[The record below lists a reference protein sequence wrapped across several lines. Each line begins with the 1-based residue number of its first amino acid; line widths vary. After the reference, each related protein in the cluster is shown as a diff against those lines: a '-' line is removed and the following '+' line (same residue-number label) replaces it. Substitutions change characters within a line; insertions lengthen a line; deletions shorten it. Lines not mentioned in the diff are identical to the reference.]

1 MTLKPRV
8 AKIRRPNEEAQD
20 AEFSAH
26 EQKPKPVEETQA
38 GPANP
43 GPQKQRPRVTGR
55 ELRRA
60 RRKARRLG
68 LEPVDDHDAIRMLKE
83 RGIDHNAD
91 DSIMEMLPNSE
102 QGTDDG
108 GVVQLPAEALQ
119 TGVATQ
125 QDNAPFLDEASRSI
139 EIASIQK
146 QLVKRR
152 RRRLALL
159 FLKLAFFVALPTF
172 LVGNYYYND
181 ASDMF
186 ETKSEF
192 VIQKSESQGG
202 GSLGGLFAGTGFAT
216 SQDSI
221 AVQGY
226 LTSREAMRRLNE
238 EEGFIAHFQAKKID
252 EIQRLE
258 PDATDETAYNLFKKR
273 VKVGFDPTEGIIRME
288 VVAASPEASQRFSE
302 ALISYAEERVDQ
314 LSARVRKDQ
323 MSGASAAY
331 DNAEQ
336 AVEDAQLY
344 VLELQ
349 QQRGVLSAEAEISA
363 QMSIIN
369 SLELERETKLLD
381 LAEMRSNSRPNPA
394 RMSVLTAEIER
405 LEARINE
412 LRSAMT
418 QTSDSTAS
426 LAKISGELT
435 VAEADLANRQLM
447 LQTAL
452 QQVINAQIEA
462 DRQVRYLS
470 LGVAPVSTDVAT
482 YPRKLENTI
491 LAFIIFSSIYIL
503 VSLTVSILREQVSV

>member
-1 MTLKPRV
+1 MTLEPRV
-8 AKIRRPNEEAQD
+8 AKIRKPGEESQD
-20 AEFSAH
+20 VEFSPSDDAATG
-26 EQKPKPVEETQA
+26 ETDT
-38 GPANP
+38 PAAP
-43 GPQKQRPRVTGR
+43 TPKQRATGR

-68 LEPVDDHDAIRMLKE
+68 LEPIDDHDAIRMLKE

-91 DSIMEMLPNSE
+91 DSIMEMLPGGGQSQQD
-102 QGTDDG
+102 QGSD
-108 GVVQLPAEALQ
+108 GVVQLPAETLQ
-119 TGVATQ
+119 TGLATQ
-125 QDNAPFLDEASRSI
+125 QDNAGILDEAARAF

-159 FLKLAFFVALPTF
+159 FLKLAFFIALPTF
-172 LVGNYYYND
+172 LVGHYYYNT
-181 ASDMF
+181 ASDMY

-192 VIQKSESQGG
+192 VIQKSEGSGG
-202 GSLGGLFAGTGFAT
+202 GNLGGLFAGTGFAT

-226 LTSREAMRRLNE
+226 LTSREAMARLDE
-238 EEGFIAHFQAKKID
+238 EQGFVGHFQQDTID
-252 EIQRLE
+252 DIQRLA
-258 PDATDETAYNLFKKR
+258 PDATTETAYKLFQKR

-288 VVAASPEASQRFSE
+288 VIAATPEASQRFAE
-302 ALISYAEERVDQ
+302 ALISFAEERVDQ
-314 LSARVRKDQ
+314 LSARVRQDQ
-323 MSGASAAY
+323 MAGASAAY

-336 AVEDAQLY
+336 AVVRAQER
-344 VLELQ
+344 VLFLQ
-349 QQRGVLSAEAEISA
+349 QERGVLSAEAEISA

-369 SLELERETKLLD
+369 SLELEREAKLLD
-381 LAEMRSNSRPNPA
+381 LAEMRANARPNETRIA
-394 RMSVLTAEIER
+394 VLTAEIER
-405 LEARINE
+405 MDARILE
-412 LRSAMT
+412 LRQAMT
-418 QTSDSTAS
+418 QNSDTSTS
-426 LAKISGELT
+426 LAKITGELT

-470 LGVAPVSTDVAT
+470 LGVAPVATDVAS

-491 LAFIIFSSIYIL
+491 LAFVIFSSIYIL

>member
-1 MTLKPRV
+1 MTLEPRV
-8 AKIRRPNEEAQD
+8 AKIRKPGEEPQEVDVSSEPIPSKDPEAP
-20 AEFSAH
+20 
-26 EQKPKPVEETQA
+26 KPKAQT
-38 GPANP
+38 G
-43 GPQKQRPRVTGR
+43 RVTPR

-68 LEPVDDHDAIRMLKE
+68 MEPVDDHDAIRMLKE

-91 DSIMEMLPNSE
+91 DSIMEMLPSDQKQSSDE
-102 QGTDDG
+102 

-119 TGVATQ
+119 TSVATK
-125 QDNAPFLDEASRSI
+125 QDNTAFLDEASRAF
-139 EIASIQK
+139 EIANIQK

-159 FLKLAFFVALPTF
+159 FVKLAFFIALPTF
-172 LVGNYYYND
+172 LVGHYYYNV

-192 VIQKSESQGG
+192 VIQKSESSAG

-221 AVQGY
+221 AVQGF
-226 LTSREAMRRLNE
+226 LTSREAMHELDAAE
-238 EEGFIAHFQAKKID
+238 DFISHFQQDSID
-252 EIQRLE
+252 DIQRLE
-258 PDATDETAYNLFKKR
+258 PDATDETAYKIYKKR

-288 VVAASPEASQRFSE
+288 VVAASPEASQRFSN
-302 ALISYAEERVDQ
+302 ALISFAETRVDQ
-314 LSARVRKDQ
+314 LSQRVRQDQ
-323 MSGASAAY
+323 MAGASAAY
-331 DNAEQ
+331 ENAEL
-336 AVEDAQLY
+336 AVKKAQET
-344 VLELQ
+344 VLNLQ
-349 QQRGVLSAEAEISA
+349 QARGVLSAEAEISA

-369 SLELERETKLLD
+369 SLELERESKLLD
-381 LAEMRSNSRPNPA
+381 LAEMRANARPNET
-394 RMSVLTAEIER
+394 RISVLNAEIER
-405 LEARINE
+405 LNARIQE
-412 LRSAMT
+412 LRNAMT

-426 LAKISGELT
+426 LAMVTGELT

-470 LGVAPVSTDVAT
+470 LGVAPTAPDVAS

-491 LAFIIFSSIYIL
+491 LAFIIFSAIYIL

>member
-1 MTLKPRV
+1 MTLEPRV
-8 AKIRRPNEEAQD
+8 AKIRKPGEEAQE
-20 AEFSAH
+20 AELAP
-26 EQKPKPVEETQA
+26 EVAAGTEAPTEPEKAANKPK
-38 GPANP
+38 
-43 GPQKQRPRVTGR
+43 VTPR

-68 LEPVDDHDAIRMLKE
+68 MEPVDDHDAIRMLKE

-91 DSIMEMLPNSE
+91 DSIMEMLPSNKQKTE
-102 QGTDDG
+102 QED
-108 GVVQLPAEALQ
+108 VVQLPAEAIQ
-119 TGVATQ
+119 TGVAKP
-125 QDNAPFLDEASRSI
+125 QDNTAFLDEASRAF
-139 EIASIQK
+139 EIANIQK

-159 FLKLAFFVALPTF
+159 FLKLAFFIALPTF
-172 LVGNYYYND
+172 LVGHYYYNV

-192 VIQKSESQGG
+192 VIQKSESSAG

-226 LTSREAMRRLNE
+226 LTSREAMHELNE
-238 EEGFIAHFQAKKID
+238 AEGFIAHFQEDGID
-252 EIQRLE
+252 DIQRLE
-258 PDATDETAYNLFKKR
+258 PDATDETAYKVYQKR
-273 VKVGFDPTEGIIRME
+273 VRVGFDPTEGIIRME
-288 VVAASPEASQRFSE
+288 VVAATPEASQRFSQ
-302 ALISYAEERVDQ
+302 ALISFAETRVDQ
-314 LSARVRKDQ
+314 LSARVRQDQ
-323 MSGASAAY
+323 MAGASAAY
-331 DNAEQ
+331 ENAEK
-336 AVEDAQLY
+336 AVQRAQDT
-344 VLELQ
+344 VLTLQ
-349 QQRGVLSAEAEISA
+349 QERGVLSAEAEISA

-369 SLELERETKLLD
+369 SLELEREAKLLD
-381 LAEMRSNSRPNPA
+381 LAEMRANARPNET
-394 RMSVLTAEIER
+394 RISVLNAEIER
-405 LEARINE
+405 LNARINE
-412 LRSAMT
+412 LRDAMT
-418 QTSDSTAS
+418 QNTDSSTS
-426 LAKISGELT
+426 LAKVTGELA

-470 LGVAPVSTDVAT
+470 LGVAPVAPDVAS

-503 VSLTVSILREQVSV
+503 ISLTVSILREQVSV

>member
-1 MTLKPRV
+1 MTLEPKL
-8 AKIRRPNEEAQD
+8 AKIRKPGEAATD
-20 AEFSAH
+20 ADFSA
-26 EQKPKPVEETQA
+26 EQTPPKGPSAVEEK
-38 GPANP
+38 
-43 GPQKQRPRVTGR
+43 PQKKGVTGR

-91 DSIMEMLPNSE
+91 DSIMEMLPSD
-102 QGTDDG
+102 QKADDDS
-108 GVVQLPAEALQ
+108 VVQLPAEALQ
-119 TGVATQ
+119 TGVATKQ
-125 QDNAPFLDEASRSI
+125 ENNGFLDEATRAF

-159 FLKLAFFVALPTF
+159 FLKLAFFVFLPTF
-172 LVGNYYYND
+172 LVGHYYYQT

-192 VIQKSESQGG
+192 VIQKSESAGG
-202 GSLGGLFAGTGFAT
+202 AGGIGGFLAGTGFAS

-221 AVQGY
+221 AVQGF
-226 LTSREAMRRLNE
+226 LMSREAMLRLNE
-238 EEGFIAHFQAKKID
+238 EQDFISHFQQDSID
-252 EIQRLE
+252 DIQRLE
-258 PDATDETAYNLFKKR
+258 PDVTDERAYKLYQKR
-273 VKVGFDPTEGIIRME
+273 VQVGFDPTEGIVRME
-288 VVAASPEASQRFSE
+288 VVAATPEASQRFAQ

-314 LSARVRKDQ
+314 LSARVRQDQ

-331 DNAEQ
+331 ENAED
-336 AVEDAQLY
+336 AVAKAQRT
-344 VLELQ
+344 VLDLQ
-349 QQRGVLSAEAEISA
+349 QVRGVLSAEAEISA

-369 SLELERETKLLD
+369 TLELERETKLLD
-381 LAEMRSNSRPNPA
+381 LSEMRANARPNQT
-394 RMSVLTAEIER
+394 RINVLTSEIER
-405 LEARINE
+405 MTSRINE

-418 QTSDSTAS
+418 QNTDTTTS
-426 LAKISGELT
+426 LAKITGELT

-447 LQTAL
+447 LQSAL

-470 LGVAPVSTDVAT
+470 LNVAPIAPDVAT

-491 LAFIIFSSIYIL
+491 LAFIIFASIYIL
-503 VSLTVSILREQVSV
+503 ASLTVSILREQVSV

>member
-8 AKIRRPNEEAQD
+8 AKIRKPGEEPQNVDVSSEMPPPKAVPDD
-20 AEFSAH
+20 A
-26 EQKPKPVEETQA
+26 QKPAKK
-38 GPANP
+38 G
-43 GPQKQRPRVTGR
+43 GVTPR

-68 LEPVDDHDAIRMLKE
+68 MEPVDDHDAIRMLKE

-91 DSIMEMLPNSE
+91 ESIMEMLPSD
-102 QGTDDG
+102 QQKKDDDD
-108 GVVQLPAEALQ
+108 VVQLPAEALQ
-119 TGVATQ
+119 TKVATN
-125 QDNAPFLDEASRSI
+125 QDNAAFLDEASRAF

-152 RRRLALL
+152 RRRLAFL
-159 FLKLAFFVALPTF
+159 FLKLAFFVALPTL
-172 LVGNYYYND
+172 LVGHYYYNI

-192 VIQKSESQGG
+192 VIQKSESSA
-202 GSLGGLFAGTGFAT
+202 GSGLGGLFAGTGFAT

-226 LTSREAMRRLNE
+226 LTSREAMLELDEAEN
-238 EEGFIAHFQAKKID
+238 FISHFQQDSID
-252 EIQRLE
+252 DIQRLE
-258 PDATDETAYNLFKKR
+258 PNATDETAYGVYKKH

-288 VVAASPEASQRFSE
+288 VVAASPEASQRFSK
-302 ALISYAEERVDQ
+302 ALISFAEDRIDH
-314 LSARVRKDQ
+314 LSQRVRQDQ
-323 MSGASAAY
+323 MAGASAAFE
-331 DNAEQ
+331 NAEN
-336 AVEDAQLY
+336 AVKVAQQT
-344 VLELQ
+344 VLNLQ
-349 QQRGVLSAEAEISA
+349 QARGVLSAEAEISA

-381 LAEMRSNSRPNPA
+381 LAEMRANARPNET
-394 RMSVLTAEIER
+394 RISVLNAEIDR
-405 LEARINE
+405 LSARISE
-412 LRSAMT
+412 LRNAMT

-426 LAKISGELT
+426 LAKITGELT
-435 VAEADLANRQLM
+435 IAEADLANRQLM

-470 LGVAPVSTDVAT
+470 MGVSPVAPDVAS

-491 LAFIIFSSIYIL
+491 LAFIIFSAIYIL